1 VNSAGADPAS
11 SSAGDGSLPLL
22 RRARAL
28 EQRLVMLMGAR
39 LALALVSLGIALALD
54 TTIGDVDAPG
64 RRGLYATVAFAF
76 LATAFYGLVLPRVL
90 HPRRFAAFNIA
101 TDIAI
106 VSALVHFSGG
116 PDSVFGFLYV
126 LVAIY
131 GALLFDRRGA
141 LITACLGVLAYGG
154 VLLLAR
160 AGAGVALHGGSTATP
175 AVYFMLWVVHAGAI
189 VLVAALASFLA
200 VELRHTGEALRQRTS
215 DLQLLT
221 NLHERTV
228 ESLKSGLLTA
238 DRDGRITSFN
248 PEAERITGV
257 ASASAIGQD
266 VEEIFPEIRELA
278 FAPAGDDSAQGRFRA
293 PYCNRLGED
302 LHLGIATYILKDA
315 RGAPSGHVVIFQ
327 DVTDVVEM
335 EAELRRSERLAAVGE
350 LSASIAHEVRN
361 PLAAISGS
369 VQMLEREAD
378 ALGRTV
384 EARRLMG
391 IVLRETDR
399 LNLLITDFLQYARPG
414 PLHIEPVSLE
424 SVVGEVLEVFGS
436 IVPENVQ
443 VVLDVPHALAVRA
456 DAAQLR
462 QLFWNLTLNACQA
475 MPEGGSLC
483 MGAQAVAEP
492 TPQEARSA
500 RRNELEEKKT
510 WVEIAV
516 RDQGV
521 GIPPEALDHV
531 FDPFFTTK
539 PEGSGLGLATVHRIV
554 EEHGGSIRLES
565 LVDRGTEIRIW
576 LPRAEVTS

>member
-1 VNSAGADPAS
+1 
-11 SSAGDGSLPLL
+11 
-22 RRARAL
+22 
-28 EQRLVMLMGAR
+28 MLMGAR

-54 TTIGDVDAPG
+54 TTVGDVDAPG

-76 LATAFYGLVLPRVL
+76 LATAFYGMVLPRIQR
-90 HPRRFAAFNIA
+90 PRRFAAFNIA

-154 VLLLAR
+154 VLLLAQ
-160 AGAGVALHGGSTATP
+160 AGAAMHAGNTPTP
-175 AVYFMLWVVHAGAI
+175 AVLLMLWALHAGAI
-189 VLVAALASFLA
+189 ALAAALGSFLA
-200 VELRHTGEALRQRTS
+200 VELRHTDEALRQRTS

-266 VEEIFPEIRELA
+266 VEELFPGIRALA
-278 FAPAGDDSAQGRFRA
+278 LAPTGDDSSQGRFRA
-293 PYCNRLGED
+293 PYRNRLGED
-302 LHLGIATYILKDA
+302 LHLGIAAYILKDA
-315 RGAPSGHVVIFQ
+315 RAVPSGHVMIFQ
-327 DVTDVVEM
+327 DVSDVVEM

-350 LSASIAHEVRN
+350 LSACIAHEIRN

-369 VQMLEREAD
+369 VQMLKRKAD
-378 ALGRTV
+378 TLGGTV
-384 EARRLMG
+384 EARRLMS

-399 LNLLITDFLQYARPG
+399 LNHLITDFLQYARPG
-414 PLHIEPVSLE
+414 PVRIEPVSLE
-424 SVVGEVLEVFGS
+424 TVAGEVLEVFGS
-436 IVPENVQ
+436 IVPENVR
-443 VVLDVPHALAVRA
+443 VVLKVPHALAVLA
-456 DAAQLR
+456 DADQLR
-462 QLFWNLTLNACQA
+462 QLLWNLTLNACQA
-475 MPEGGSLC
+475 MPEGGTLC
-483 MGAQAVAEP
+483 LEAQAAAEP

-500 RRNELEEKKT
+500 RRNEQEEKKS
-510 WVEIAV
+510 WVEITV
-516 RDQGV
+516 RDEGI

-565 LVDRGTEIRIW
+565 LVDQGTTIRIW
-576 LPRAEVTS
+576 LPRAEVMS

>member
-1 VNSAGADPAS
+1 MDFAGADPAS
-11 SSAGDGSLPLL
+11 STGDGSLPLL
-22 RRARAL
+22 RRAQGL

-54 TTIGDVDAPG
+54 TTVGDVDAPG
-64 RRGLYATVAFAF
+64 RHGLYSTVAFAF
-76 LATAFYGLVLPRVL
+76 LATAFYGMVLPRIQR
-90 HPRRFAAFNIA
+90 PRRFAALNIA

-141 LITACLGVLAYGG
+141 LVTACLGVVAYGG

-160 AGAGVALHGGSTATP
+160 AGAGSAAHGGSTATL
-175 AVYFMLWVVHAGAI
+175 AMLFMLWVVHAGAI
-189 VLVAALASFLA
+189 VLAAALASFLA
-200 VELRHTGEALRQRTS
+200 AELRQRTS
-215 DLQLLT
+215 DLALLT

-238 DRDGRITSFN
+238 DRDGRITLFN

-257 ASASAIGQD
+257 ASALAIGQE
-266 VEEIFPEIRELA
+266 VEDLFPEIRELA
-278 FAPAGDDSAQGRFRA
+278 LAPGGDDSAPGRFRA
-293 PYCNRLGED
+293 PYRNRLGEA
-302 LHLGIATYILKDA
+302 LHLGIATYILTDA
-315 RGAPSGHVVIFQ
+315 RGAPSGHVMIFQ
-327 DVTDVVEM
+327 DVSDVVEM

-350 LSASIAHEVRN
+350 LSASIAHEIRN

-369 VQMLEREAD
+369 VQMLRREAD
-378 ALGRTV
+378 SLAGAV
-384 EARRLMG
+384 EAKRLMG

-399 LNLLITDFLQYARPG
+399 LNRLIMDFLQYARPG
-414 PLHIEPVSLE
+414 PLHIEPVCLE
-424 SVVGEVLEVFGS
+424 SVVAEVLEVFRS
-436 IVPENVQ
+436 ILPENLR
-443 VVLDVPHALAVRA
+443 VVLNVPQALAVRA

-462 QLFWNLTLNACQA
+462 QILWNLTLNACQA

-483 MGAQAVAEP
+483 LEAEAVAEP
-492 TPQEARSA
+492 TPQEARSS

-510 WVEIAV
+510 WVEITV

-521 GIPPEALDHV
+521 GISPEALDHV

-576 LPRAEVTS
+576 LPLAEVTS

>member
-1 VNSAGADPAS
+1 
-11 SSAGDGSLPLL
+11 
-22 RRARAL
+22 
-28 EQRLVMLMGAR
+28 
-39 LALALVSLGIALALD
+39 
-54 TTIGDVDAPG
+54 
-64 RRGLYATVAFAF
+64 
-76 LATAFYGLVLPRVL
+76 
-90 HPRRFAAFNIA
+90 
-101 TDIAI
+101 
-106 VSALVHFSGG
+106 
-116 PDSVFGFLYV
+116 
-126 LVAIY
+126 
-131 GALLFDRRGA
+131 
-141 LITACLGVLAYGG
+141 
-154 VLLLAR
+154 
-160 AGAGVALHGGSTATP
+160 
-175 AVYFMLWVVHAGAI
+175 MLWALHAGAI

-200 VELRHTGEALRQRTS
+200 VELRQRTS

-266 VEEIFPEIRELA
+266 VEEILPGIRGLA
-278 FAPAGDDSAQGRFRA
+278 LAPAGDDSAQGRFRA
-293 PYCNRLGED
+293 PYRNRLGED
-302 LHLGIATYILKDA
+302 LHLGIAAYILKDA
-315 RGAPSGHVVIFQ
+315 RAVPSGHVMIFQ

-350 LSASIAHEVRN
+350 LSASIAHEIRN

-369 VQMLEREAD
+369 VQMLKREAD
-378 ALGRTV
+378 ALGGAV

-399 LNLLITDFLQYARPG
+399 LNHLITDFLQYARPG
-414 PLHIEPVSLE
+414 PLHIEPVSLQ
-424 SVVGEVLEVFGS
+424 SVVGDVIEVFGS
-436 IVPENVQ
+436 IVPENLR
-443 VVLDVPHALAVRA
+443 VVLNVPDALAVRA

-462 QLFWNLTLNACQA
+462 QLLWNLMLNACQA

-483 MGAQAVAEP
+483 MEARAVAEP

-510 WVEIAV
+510 WVEITV

>member
-1 VNSAGADPAS
+1 MDFAGADPA

-22 RRARAL
+22 RRAQPL

-54 TTIGDVDAPG
+54 TTLGDVDAPG
-64 RRGLYATVAFAF
+64 RRGLYSTVAFAF
-76 LATAFYGLVLPRVL
+76 LATAFYGLVLPRIQR
-90 HPRRFAAFNIA
+90 PRRFAALNIA

-141 LITACLGVLAYGG
+141 LVTACLGVFAYGG

-160 AGAGVALHGGSTATP
+160 AGAAGAPHGASTATP
-175 AVYFMLWVVHAGAI
+175 AVFFMLWVVHAGAI

-200 VELRHTGEALRQRTS
+200 AELRQRTS
-215 DLQLLT
+215 DLRLLT

-248 PEAERITGV
+248 PESERITGV

-266 VEEIFPEIRELA
+266 IEEIFPGIRELA
-278 FAPAGDDSAQGRFRA
+278 LAPASDNSAQGRIRA
-293 PYCNRLGED
+293 PYRNRRGEA

-315 RGAPSGHVVIFQ
+315 RGAPSGHVMIFQ
-327 DVTDVVEM
+327 DVTEVVEM

-350 LSASIAHEVRN
+350 LSASIAHEIRN

-369 VQMLEREAD
+369 VQLLEREAD
-378 ALGRTV
+378 ALGGAV

-399 LNLLITDFLQYARPG
+399 LNHLITDFLQYARPG
-414 PLHIEPVSLE
+414 PLHLEPVSLE
-424 SVVGEVLEVFGS
+424 SVVGEVLEMFGS
-436 IVPENVQ
+436 IMPENLRVE
-443 VVLDVPHALAVRA
+443 LNVPQALAVRA

-462 QLFWNLTLNACQA
+462 QLLWNLTLNACQA

-483 MGAQAVAEP
+483 VEAQAVAEP

-500 RRNELEEKKT
+500 RRNDLEEKKT
-510 WVEIAV
+510 WVEITV

-521 GIPPEALDHV
+521 GISPEVLEHV

-565 LVDRGTEIRIW
+565 LVDRGTEIRIR
-576 LPRAEVTS
+576 LPRAEVMS

>member
-1 VNSAGADPAS
+1 MNSAGADPAS
-11 SSAGDGSLPLL
+11 SARDGSLPPL
-22 RRARAL
+22 RRSRVL

-54 TTIGDVDAPG
+54 TTVGDVDAPG
-64 RRGLYATVAFAF
+64 RRGLYGTVAFAF
-76 LATAFYGLVLPRVL
+76 LATVFYGMVLPRI
-90 HPRRFAAFNIA
+90 RRSGRFAAFNIA

-126 LVAIY
+126 LVAVY

-141 LITACLGVLAYGG
+141 LTTACLGVLAYGG

-160 AGAGVALHGGSTATP
+160 AGVGGAMHDGSTTTP
-175 AVYFMLWVVHAGAI
+175 AVLFMLWAVHAGAI

-228 ESLKSGLLTA
+228 ESLRSGLLTA
-238 DRDGRITSFN
+238 DRDGWVTSFN
-248 PEAERITGV
+248 PEAERITGF
-257 ASASAIGQD
+257 ASGSAIGKD
-266 VEEIFPEIRELA
+266 VEEILPGIRALA
-278 FAPAGDDSAQGRFRA
+278 LSSAGDDSAQSRFRV
-293 PYCNRLGED
+293 PYRNRLGED
-302 LHLGIATYILKDA
+302 LHLGIATYILKNA
-315 RGAPSGHVVIFQ
+315 GGGPSGHVMIFQ

-350 LSASIAHEVRN
+350 LSASIAHEIRN

-378 ALGRTV
+378 ALGGAV
-384 EARRLMG
+384 EAKRLMG

-399 LNLLITDFLQYARPG
+399 LNHLITDFLQYARPG

-424 SVVGEVLEVFGS
+424 TVVGEVLEVFES
-436 IVPENVQ
+436 IVPENVR
-443 VVLDVPHALAVRA
+443 VVLNVPRALAVRA

-462 QLFWNLTLNACQA
+462 QLLWNLTLNACQA
-475 MPEGGSLC
+475 MPEGGTLC
-483 MGAQAVAEP
+483 MEARAVAEP

-510 WVEIAV
+510 WVEITV
-516 RDQGV
+516 RDQGT
-521 GIPPEALDHV
+521 GIPPESLEHV

>member
-1 VNSAGADPAS
+1 M
-11 SSAGDGSLPLL
+11 
-22 RRARAL
+22 
-28 EQRLVMLMGAR
+28 QRLVMLMGGR
-39 LALALVSLGIALALD
+39 LALALASLGIALALD
-54 TTIGDVDAPG
+54 TTVGDVDAPG
-64 RRGLYATVAFAF
+64 RRGLYGTVAFAF
-76 LATAFYGLVLPRVL
+76 LATAFYGMVLPRIQR
-90 HPRRFAAFNIA
+90 PRRFAALNIA

-106 VSALVHFSGG
+106 VSALVNFSGG

-126 LVAIY
+126 LVAVY

-154 VLLLAR
+154 VLLL
-160 AGAGVALHGGSTATP
+160 GGSTPTL
-175 AVYFMLWVVHAGAI
+175 AVLFMLWAVHAGAI
-189 VLVAALASFLA
+189 VLAAALASFLA
-200 VELRHTGEALRQRTS
+200 VELRQRTS

-238 DRDGRITSFN
+238 GRDGRITSFN

-266 VEEIFPEIRELA
+266 VEELFPGIRDLA
-278 FAPAGDDSAQGRFRA
+278 LAPAGDDSAQGRFRA
-293 PYCNRLGED
+293 PYYNRLGED
-302 LHLGIATYILKDA
+302 LHLGIAAYILKDA
-315 RGAPSGHVVIFQ
+315 RGAPSGHVMIFQ

-335 EAELRRSERLAAVGE
+335 EGELRRSERLAAVGE
-350 LSASIAHEVRN
+350 LSASIAHEIRN

-369 VQMLEREAD
+369 VQMLKREAD
-378 ALGRTV
+378 TLGGTV
-384 EARRLMG
+384 EASRLMG

-399 LNLLITDFLQYARPG
+399 LNHLVTDFLQYARPG
-414 PLHIEPVSLE
+414 PLRIEPVSLE
-424 SVVGEVLEVFGS
+424 TVVGEVLEVFGS
-436 IVPENVQ
+436 IVPENLRVE
-443 VVLDVPHALAVRA
+443 LNVPRALAVRA

-462 QLFWNLTLNACQA
+462 QLLWNLALNACQA
-475 MPEGGSLC
+475 MPEGGILSLE
-483 MGAQAVAEP
+483 ARAAAEP

-500 RRNELEEKKT
+500 RRSELEEKKT

-565 LVDRGTEIRIW
+565 LVDRGTAIRIW
-576 LPRAEVTS
+576 LPRAEVT